1 MSQLSLLLPIPVATP
16 KTPRLSIELVPGS
29 LSLAVGERFYIVV
42 TQGDRQW
49 GYPLQFTRVEA
60 LWLLPLLQEY
70 DWTLNDEDV
79 PLKVSE
85 LHLAVESLLGGVA

>member
-1 MSQLSLLLPIPVATP
+1 MSQLSLLLPIPAADPETP
-16 KTPRLSIELVPGS
+16 SLNLELVPIS

-49 GYPLQFTRVEA
+49 GYPLRFTRVAA
-60 LWLLPLLQEY
+60 LWLLPKLQKY